1 MLGCDQA
8 DEVRLRTTY
17 GSPHRWMRTPTVIGA
32 DQDAGGGFAATGTLA
47 ARRARGCTLLAAIA
61 GIVPYVRGE
70 IAILGADLVR
80 APVAARRNLG
90 LLPERA
96 DAFVGLSPRARL
108 SFVAG
113 IRGVAPAPSLAEVAA
128 LLDDPS
134 AIDRPM
140 STLSA
145 GQRRKVA
152 LVAALCGEPPLLLLD
167 EPQNALDEAGIAALE
182 AAVDLWCASGRA
194 VLCAMHRPGA
204 WLQRAHGQWNVE
216 DRGIRVVA

>member
-1 MLGCDQA
+1 MTERPAL
-8 DEVRLRTTY
+8 RLRNVTVRRGGRDILVDVGATLPSGLTVLTGGN
-17 GSPHRWMRTPTVIGA
+17 GSGKS
-32 DQDAGGGFAATGTLA
+32 
-47 ARRARGCTLLAAIA
+47 TLLGAIA

-70 IAILGADLVR
+70 IEILGAELVR
-80 APVAARRNLG
+80 DPVGARRNLG

-96 DAFVGLSPRARL
+96 DAFVGLSARAWL
-108 SFVAG
+108 TFVAG
-113 IRGVAPAPSLAEVAA
+113 IRDVPLAPSLESIAA
-128 LLDDPS
+128 LVDDAS

-152 LVAALCGEPPLLLLD
+152 LVAATCGDPPLLLLD

-182 AAVDLWCASGRA
+182 ATVDHWCAAGRA

-204 WLQRAHGQWNVE
+204 WLHRARGQWHVE
-216 DRGIRVVA
+216 DRGIRIVA